1 MSCIMYFTVIN
12 SQKMR
17 MYYDYF
23 IKKKRDAAFLKKNQ
37 HLFRTVLNSYFYIN
51 VSVQT

>member
-23 IKKKRDAAFLKKNQ
+23 IKKKRDAAFLKKKST
-37 HLFRTVLNSYFYIN
+37 FISNSIK
-51 VSVQT
+51 